1 MRSARLKY
9 WIYNQCFYS
18 PKVRRRL
25 EPLKPSPLALLPP
38 TLCFLDV
45 ETTGSSAQKGRVTEV
60 GIIRVEHWATDNP
73 KFTRWSSLINPEQSI
88 PMEIQALTGITPS
101 MVRDAPVFSEVSEK
115 IARLCADAI
124 FVAHSARFDYGFIK
138 AEMERSERA
147 FHAKTLC
154 TVRLSQA
161 MFPDRSPHSLDA
173 VISRHKLIC
182 TQRHRALGDAE
193 VLWEFLKVLMRE
205 ESHDELSMAMK
216 KIMRH
221 PSLPAHLPTD
231 QLERIPKTPGV
242 YKFFG
247 LNQHPLYIG
256 KSIHLRDRVSEHF
269 CVDHRS
275 ERGMRLASEIRR
287 IEWEQTA
294 GDFGARLREIE
305 LIRTEMPAHNVAL
318 RKRTQ
323 TMWISVDAHCARVMF
338 YPCNQALP
346 QAEENTEPETYFG
359 PFSSKASVKHHMT
372 ELARKEQFCLKTLG
386 FEKISKADHLAD
398 PPRPC
403 FNFQIQKC
411 LGACCGK
418 EALPLLA
425 ARLKLALEP
434 KRRPAWIWDEVKIIE
449 AATDY
454 HCPRV
459 HRFKDWQWLGSSA
472 EEADGSTTKVEAGDD
487 WGTHPDTGFDINV
500 YHLVLPL
507 LKGAMQNATSSTVAT
522 ECEPETR
529 SSSTSSPRSDQA
541 ILRLELTSDGL

>member
-1 MRSARLKY
+1 M
-9 WIYNQCFYS
+9 
-18 PKVRRRL
+18 
-25 EPLKPSPLALLPP
+25 
-38 TLCFLDV
+38 

-60 GIIRVEHWATDNP
+60 GILRVENWAEDNP
-73 KFTRWSSLINPEQSI
+73 KVTRWSSLINPEQSI
-88 PMEIQALTGITPS
+88 PLEIQSLTGITPS
-101 MVRDAPVFSEVSEK
+101 MVKDAPVFLEVSEI
-115 IARLCADAI
+115 IASLCADAI

-138 AEMERSERA
+138 AEMERGERS

-173 VISRHKLIC
+173 VISRHQLPC

-193 VLWEFLKVLMRE
+193 VLWEFIKVLMRE

-247 LNQHPLYIG
+247 LNRHPLYIG
-256 KSIHLRDRVSEHF
+256 KSIHLRDRVGEHF

-305 LIRTEMPAHNVAL
+305 LIKTEMPAHNVAL

-323 TMWISVDAHCARVMF
+323 TTWISIDTHSARIMY

-346 QAEENTEPETYFG
+346 EAEEKDEPESYFG
-359 PFSSKASVKHHMT
+359 PFASKASVKHHVT
-372 ELARKEQFCLKTLG
+372 ELARKEQICLKTIG
-386 FEKISKADHLAD
+386 IEKTSKADQLAD
-398 PPRPC
+398 PNRPC

-418 EALPLLA
+418 ESSQSLA

-434 KRRPAWIWDEVKIIE
+434 KRRPAWIWNEVKIIE
-449 AATDY
+449 AAANY
-454 HCPRV
+454 SCPRV
-459 HRFKDWQWLGSSA
+459 HHFKDWQWIGSSA
-472 EEADGSTTKVEAGDD
+472 TEAGDLTTED
-487 WGTHPDTGFDINV
+487 ETVAAWGAVSDPSFDINV

-507 LKGAMQNATSSTVAT
+507 LKSAMQNGATQSGCMVYALNPTLSQGGG
-522 ECEPETR
+522 
-529 SSSTSSPRSDQA
+529 PRTDQA
-541 ILRLELTSDGL
+541 ALRLELTGDSL

>member
-1 MRSARLKY
+1 LTT
-9 WIYNQCFYS
+9 
-18 PKVRRRL
+18 PT
-25 EPLKPSPLALLPP
+25 PSPLALLPT

-60 GIIRVEHWATDNP
+60 GIIRVENWAEGNP
-73 KFTRWSSLINPEQSI
+73 KLTRWSSLINPEQSI
-88 PMEIQALTGITPS
+88 PLEIQALTGITPS
-101 MVRDAPVFSEVSEK
+101 MVRDAPVFSEVSE
-115 IARLCADAI
+115 IITALCADAI

-138 AEMERSERA
+138 AEMERCERD
-147 FHAKTLC
+147 FYAKTLC

-173 VISRHKLIC
+173 VIGRHKLLC

-193 VLWEFLKVLMRE
+193 VLWEFLKVLMQE
-205 ESHDELSMAMK
+205 EPHDELSMAMK

-231 QLERIPKTPGV
+231 QLERIPKSPGV

-247 LNQHPLYIG
+247 LNRHPLYIG

-305 LIRTEMPAHNVAL
+305 LIKTEMPAHNVAL

-323 TMWISVDAHCARVMF
+323 TTWISIDSLSARILY

-346 QAEENTEPETYFG
+346 EAAQDGETETYFG
-359 PFSSKASVKHHMT
+359 PFASKASVKHYIT
-372 ELARKEQFCLKTLG
+372 ELARQEQFCLKTIG

-398 PPRPC
+398 PTRPC

-418 EALPLLA
+418 ESSKELA

-434 KRRPAWIWDEVKIIE
+434 KRRPKWIWDEVMIIE
-449 AATDY
+449 PAADY
-454 HCPRV
+454 SCPRV
-459 HRFKDWQWLGSSA
+459 HRFKDWQWVGSRT
-472 EEADGSTTKVEAGDD
+472 EEAEASTAMDESVSA
-487 WGTHPDTGFDINV
+487 WGAHPDPGFDINI

-507 LKGAMQNATSSTVAT
+507 LKSEIQHGAQQKKFYEGVANTNSSHADCTS
-522 ECEPETR
+522 R
-529 SSSTSSPRSDQA
+529 SAQPT
-541 ILRLELTSDGL
+541 LRIELN

>member
-1 MRSARLKY
+1 M
-9 WIYNQCFYS
+9 
-18 PKVRRRL
+18 
-25 EPLKPSPLALLPP
+25 
-38 TLCFLDV
+38 DV

-73 KFTRWSSLINPEQSI
+73 KLTRWSSLINPKQSI
-88 PMEIQALTGITPS
+88 PLEIQALTGITPS
-101 MVRDAPVFSEVSEK
+101 MVRDAPVFSEVSE
-115 IARLCADAI
+115 IITRLCTDAI

-173 VISRHKLIC
+173 VISRHKLHC
-182 TQRHRALGDAE
+182 AQRHRALGDAE

-205 ESHDELSMAMK
+205 ESHEELSMTMK

-247 LNQHPLYIG
+247 LNRHPLYIG

-323 TMWISVDAHCARVMF
+323 TLWISVDAQSARVRF

-346 QAEENTEPETYFG
+346 QADENAEPETYFG
-359 PFSSKASVKHHMT
+359 PFSSKASVKHHIT

-386 FEKISKADHLAD
+386 FEKISKADLLAD
-398 PPRPC
+398 PARPC

-418 EALPLLA
+418 EPSPALA
-425 ARLKLALEP
+425 TRLKQALEP
-434 KRRPAWIWDEVKIIE
+434 RRRPAWLWDEVKIIE

-454 HCPRV
+454 RCPRV

-472 EEADGSTTKVEAGDD
+472 EEADGPTATLEAGND
-487 WGTHPDTGFDINV
+487 WGAHPDTSFDINI

-507 LKGAMQNATSSTVAT
+507 LKAAIQNAPVLNGSTD
-522 ECEPETR
+522 CETDSMP
-529 SSSTSSPRSDQA
+529 SPTSSPRTVQSV
-541 ILRLELTSDGL
+541 LRLELTSDGL